1 MVFGIFVGGRQ
12 EKAWVIYK
20 MFATGNSKQE
30 LCYL

>member
-1 MVFGIFVGGRQ
+1 MGFGIFVWVRQ

-20 MFATGNSKQE
+20 TFATGNSKQE